1 VEGTADV
8 VKARAAFERRDWVAA
23 FDGLVHADVR
33 LGDDFAILAEAAFL
47 LGRRNDCIQALQ
59 RAYATYLESGD
70 TNAAVRSAFWLA
82 MVLNTS
88 GEPVVGGGWVARA
101 QRLLDE
107 AGTDAV
113 ERGYVAV
120 HLMYQHIAAGEFGP
134 AMERAL
140 VVLDYGR
147 RFNEPDLV
155 AMGLCAQ
162 GRMLLYSGDV
172 PAGLALLDES
182 MIGITAG
189 EVSPIFAGS
198 VWCALI
204 EACQELADFDRVAQ
218 WARALTTWCDA
229 QPGLVPFTGQCAL
242 HRGQVKR
249 ARGAYSD
256 ALAEFELAEGRYR
269 ELSDLSPIGL
279 ASYERGEVLRVQ
291 GDYRAAERAFD
302 RAAEFGFDP
311 QPGLALLWLQRGR
324 VGSAV
329 GAIRRLVAEPRD
341 PVHRAQLLP
350 AAVHVLVEA
359 GEVAEARGLADELST
374 IAQSFGCPSSVALAA
389 LGAGEV
395 ALAEGDSSGA
405 LAELRR
411 AIQTW
416 SVLDMPY
423 DAACARV
430 LVGRALLVAGDGESA
445 AHELATARRT
455 FVELG
460 TTPALMAVDRL
471 QAPTTNPAGL
481 TDREVEVLRLAASG
495 RSNAQIAAELVLSE
509 KTVARHLSNI
519 FTKIDVSSRTAAAA
533 FAFEHDLARQPSD

>member
-1 VEGTADV
+1 VDDTADLV
-8 VKARAAFERRDWVAA
+8 HAREAFERRDWVAA

-33 LGDDFAILAEAAFL
+33 LGDDFAILGEAAYL

-88 GEPVVGGGWVARA
+88 GETVVGGGWVARA
-101 QRLLDE
+101 HRLLDE
-107 AGTDAV
+107 AGADTV
-113 ERGYVAV
+113 ELGYLAI

-134 AMERAL
+134 AMERAQ

-147 RFNEPDLV
+147 RFNQPDLV
-155 AMGLCAQ
+155 AMGLCAR
-162 GRMLLYSGDV
+162 GRLLLYSGDV

-204 EACQELADFDRVAQ
+204 EACQELSDFNRVAQ
-218 WARALTTWCDA
+218 WARALTMWCDA

-242 HRGQVKR
+242 HRGQVRR
-249 ARGAYSD
+249 ASGAYAD
-256 ALAEFELAEGRYR
+256 ALAEFELAEERYR
-269 ELSDLSPIGL
+269 ELGDLSPIGL
-279 ASYERGEVLRVQ
+279 ASYERGEVLRVR
-291 GDYRAAERAFD
+291 GDYGAAERAFD
-302 RAAEFGFDP
+302 RAAEFGYDP

-324 VGSAV
+324 IGPAV

-359 GEVAEARGLADELST
+359 GDLAEARGLADELST
-374 IAQSFGCPSSVALAA
+374 IAQAFGCPSSVALAA

-395 ALAEGDSSGA
+395 ALAEGDVTGA
-405 LAELRR
+405 LAQLRR

-416 SVLDMPY
+416 SALDMPY

-430 LVGRALLVAGDGESA
+430 LVGRALLEAGDGDSA
-445 AHELATARRT
+445 THELATARRT

-471 QAPTTNPAGL
+471 QTPTTNPAGL

-509 KTVARHLSNI
+509 KTVARHLANI
-519 FTKIDVSSRTAAAA
+519 FVKIDVNSRTAAAA
-533 FAFEHDLARQPSD
+533 FAFEHDLA

>member
-1 VEGTADV
+1 MDVTADV
-8 VKARAAFERRDWVAA
+8 VLARAAFERRDWVAA
-23 FDGLVHADVR
+23 YDGLVNADVL
-33 LGDDFAILAEAAFL
+33 LGDDFAILAEAAYL

-59 RAYATYLESGD
+59 RAHSTYIESGD

-107 AGTDAV
+107 AGEDTV

-120 HLMYQHIAAGEFGP
+120 HLMYQHLAAGELGP
-134 AMERAL
+134 ALEHAQ

-147 RFNEPDLV
+147 RFNEPNLV
-155 AMGLCAQ
+155 AMGLCAK

-182 MIGITAG
+182 MIGMAAG

-204 EACQELADFDRVAQ
+204 EACQELADFQRVAQ

-229 QPGLVPFTGQCAL
+229 QPGLLPFTGQCAL

-249 ARGAYSD
+249 ARGAYAD
-256 ALAEFELAEGRYR
+256 ALDEFDLAEQRYR

-279 ASYERGEVLRVQ
+279 ASYERGEVFRAR
-291 GDYRAAERAFD
+291 GDFGEAERAFD
-302 RAAEFGFDP
+302 RAAEFGYDP

-324 VGSAV
+324 TGSAV

-359 GEVAEARGLADELST
+359 GDVAEARGLADELST
-374 IAQSFGCPSSVALAA
+374 IAQRFGCPSSVALAA
-389 LGAGEV
+389 LGSGEV
-395 ALAEGDSSGA
+395 ALAEGDASGA
-405 LAELRR
+405 VAELRR

-416 SVLDMPY
+416 SALDMPY

-430 LVGRALLVAGDGESA
+430 LIGRALLAAGDGDSA
-445 AHELATARRT
+445 ARELATARRT
-455 FVELG
+455 LVELG
-460 TTPALMAVDRL
+460 ATPALTEVDRL
-471 QAPTTNPAGL
+471 LAPTRNPAGL

-533 FAFEHDLARQPSD
+533 FAFEHDLA